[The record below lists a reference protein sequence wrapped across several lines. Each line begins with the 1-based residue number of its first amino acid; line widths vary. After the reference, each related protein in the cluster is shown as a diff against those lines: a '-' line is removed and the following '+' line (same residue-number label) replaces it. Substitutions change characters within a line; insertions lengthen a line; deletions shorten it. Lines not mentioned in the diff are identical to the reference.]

1 MLGGKSCSGLGLQ
14 LKRFYMICRPVDCD
28 TRAPLAYLPGFI
40 SETIYTDNIET
51 GWAWFPYMQN
61 NKQLQVH
68 ALPFQAY
75 CCPCYDV
82 ISLGNLVMRCFHA
95 EQLRVILS
103 GSLSL

>member
-1 MLGGKSCSGLGLQ
+1 MLGGKSGIGLGLQ
-14 LKRFYMICRPVDCD
+14 LKRFYMMCRPVDCD

-68 ALPFQAY
+68 ALPFQACY
-75 CCPCYDV
+75 CPYYDATA
-82 ISLGNLVMRCFHA
+82 RQPHHA
-95 EQLRVILS
+95 VLS
-103 GSLSL
+103 SSTAGGHSSW